1 MQLLDK
7 RFFSELGPN
16 VVNLYRKHTFDKGK
30 DYEDKK
36 FDKYSTKYGRA
47 KRTGKLKR
55 QSSRFKNTTSPV
67 LTGDLYRDFK
77 FIKAAKDSF
86 SFGTVAHGAKVD
98 NLEKLGRIIATSK
111 RIPKHIE
118 EFILKEAEEYV
129 MNKMNKN
136 FKNRSFDI

>member
-1 MQLLDK
+1 MRLLDK
-7 RFFSELGPN
+7 RFFEELGTN
-16 VVNLYRKHTFDKGK
+16 VVNLYREHTFDKGK
-30 DYEDKK
+30 DYKGKK
-36 FDKYSTKYGRA
+36 FKKYSTEYARA

-55 QSSRFKNTTSPV
+55 QDSNFKNTTSPV

-77 FIKAAKDSF
+77 VIKTRRDSF
-86 SFGTVAHGAKVD
+86 AFGTVAHGAKVD

-118 EFILKEAEEYV
+118 DFILKEAEEYV

-136 FKNRSFDI
+136 FKNKRFDI